1 MKHATNARF
10 SVLIIAAA
18 LVFSFLGS
26 CKKEQKRYDEL
37 TKSLAGT
44 WKISKLSKTATE
56 VYTNVGQVTF
66 DACEA
71 TPDDRTCSGTIV
83 DSLGKSFALLVE
95 LQAGK
100 EYDNELINMYT
111 QAPEAPTAP
120 LSFSMGNQFI
130 VAEVNASTMR
140 WETNSTYPIV
150 EFVKQ

>member
-1 MKHATNARF
+1 MKRTTNARF
-10 SVLIIAAA
+10 SVLIIAAS
-18 LVFSFLGS
+18 LIFSFLGS

-71 TPDDRTCSGTIV
+71 TPDDRVCSGTIV
-83 DSLGKSFALLVE
+83 DSLGKSFTLLVE

-100 EYDNELINMYT
+100 EYDNELINIYT
-111 QAPEAPTAP
+111 QAAEAPNVP
-120 LSFSMGNQFI
+120 LSFSMGNQFV
-130 VAEVNASTMR
+130 VAEVNATTMR
-140 WETNSTYPIV
+140 WEAHSSYPIV